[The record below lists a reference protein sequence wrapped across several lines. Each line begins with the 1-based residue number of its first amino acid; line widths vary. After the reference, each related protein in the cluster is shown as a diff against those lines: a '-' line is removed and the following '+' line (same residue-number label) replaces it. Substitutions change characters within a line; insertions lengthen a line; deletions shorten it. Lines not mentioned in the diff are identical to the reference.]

1 MLWIQKK
8 KFFKSLWRENR
19 NSNCFSRQVLQE
31 PRSQYS
37 LQGPPAKPQ
46 EWKGALMRDRTKMQ
60 GRKAR
65 GTYDINDQQTTSD
78 LPAAKRKRD
87 TNTAAKEIS
96 D

>member
-1 MLWIQKK
+1 
-8 KFFKSLWRENR
+8 
-19 NSNCFSRQVLQE
+19 
-31 PRSQYS
+31 
-37 LQGPPAKPQ
+37 
-46 EWKGALMRDRTKMQ
+46 MRDRTKMQ

-65 GTYDINDQQTTSD
+65 GRYDINDQQAKLD

>member
-1 MLWIQKK
+1 
-8 KFFKSLWRENR
+8 
-19 NSNCFSRQVLQE
+19 
-31 PRSQYS
+31 
-37 LQGPPAKPQ
+37 
-46 EWKGALMRDRTKMQ
+46 MRDRTKMQ

-78 LPAAKRKRD
+78 LPAVKRKRD